1 MGLWLLLPALLLL
14 LLAGARV
21 VYPLPY
27 RELIINEAG
36 KNDLDPMLV
45 AAVIRV
51 ESRFDPVARSQR
63 GAVGLM
69 QIMPSTGEWIA
80 EKMGRQPPGIA
91 ELEDP
96 AVNVPLGTWYLA
108 DLMEEFG
115 RLEVALAAYNAGRGH
130 VAQWLADG
138 RRSEGDPTLEWIPF
152 PETRS
157 FVGRVLR
164 DYRRYRW
171 LYPHLAAS
179 APAMPQAAHIA
190 GEPALWYHW
199 VR

>member
-1 MGLWLLLPALLLL
+1 MTRRSRRPRRWLLWPALLLL
-14 LLAGARV
+14 LLAAARV

-27 RELIINEAG
+27 RDLIITEAEKNE
-36 KNDLDPMLV
+36 LDPLLV

-51 ESRFDPVARSQR
+51 ESRFNPAARSRR

-69 QIMPSTGEWIA
+69 QIMPPTGAWIA
-80 EKMGRQPPGIA
+80 EKMGRRPPGIS

-108 DLMEEFG
+108 DLLKEFG
-115 RLEVALAAYNAGRGH
+115 ELEVALAAYNAGRGH
-130 VAQWLADG
+130 VANWLAAG
-138 RRSEGDPTLEWIPF
+138 RRPQGEEALDWIPF

-171 LYPHLAAS
+171 LYPRLARP
-179 APAMPQAAHIA
+179 APWERVIPR
-190 GEPALWYHW
+190 G
-199 VR
+199 